1 MLSARCPSFVRV
13 AQRRSGDGVGGGVR
27 VLGQALLGI
36 GLVAAVF
43 GVLLLEDL
51 VGLAENRTG
60 LDTFGAFLIGL
71 GYTAL
76 FATPGILVALVGW
89 GLVRQVGPA
98 TEERSPPSWGL
109 GENLRL
115 ALHRRHRAP
124 VCWGRGSGCRSRLRR
139 RAGRLV

>member
-1 MLSARCPSFVRV
+1 
-13 AQRRSGDGVGGGVR
+13 VR

-98 TEERSPPSWGL
+98 TEERSPPSWGSVRTFVSL
-109 GENLRL
+109 FIVGIALQCVGGVVLAVGLVFGGGLADSCENGCTDMWVVRTVF
-115 ALHRRHRAP
+115 AVP
-124 VCWGRGSGCRSRLRR
+124 GR
-139 RAGRLV
+139 